1 MGRVVRWTG
10 WLFIAAAAVV
20 VILLGVLTF
29 VIRVPAG
36 QEFALDRLLPVV
48 EGTLDGTLEVGGIRS
63 VSLLRGVTLQRVN
76 LRGPDGELFLS
87 ADSVRLG
94 YGLLG
99 LFRGNI
105 ELRPLELWAPRIRV
119 FQLSEGEPWNVERI
133 FRLAAAAEDE
143 GPGEAGSE
151 TEGGDGPG
159 LSLVLRDV
167 EVVDGYVLVEAP
179 ASQLFFELDRLQAG
193 LSRVAILVP
202 EAEGERYHL
211 SRLAFVGRM
220 SPGGEAIQVEDARG
234 WVERRVGSVEFL
246 LDRFW
251 LPGTELSGGGEF
263 TFSGPQGPEL
273 ELDLRGDV
281 VALEDFLWLDPRLPP
296 ATGAMRLTASGPLSA
311 GSWRVTDMD
320 LRLAESRLRGQVGLE
335 LADGFT
341 LTETDVEALPL
352 DLRHLAPWLESPLPM
367 EGSVQGRLRADGPFT
382 DLRLGGD
389 LAFTPTGAPSL
400 RTGVQV
406 AGTVH
411 LGEAPGARN
420 LELTL
425 NPLPYPILT
434 LLFPDLDLP
443 GTGQVRLMAN
453 GRLSA
458 GMRVELAMEHGGGGL
473 PDSRVDVTGRLRGSL
488 DRPIL
493 DLRILLSP
501 LALETVGTVLGRE
514 ELRGAME
521 GELTLQGGLDA
532 LTWEGQ
538 FLTPGGT
545 VMASGAVN
553 ARDPSDRYELSAW
566 AEGLELHDLVAS
578 LPDPSRVTGVVRLGG
593 RGLDLRTSQ
602 GNGVIQLGPSRVGAL
617 ELDTLALHAHLE
629 GGRMTLDTLHAV
641 SNLVRISGGGVLPV
655 DEGSGE
661 GDVTISAV
669 ARDLSVF
676 RPLVPSSGA
685 IAADTLS
692 QLEMDILRL
701 EGLDPDTLQG
711 VQALALEG
719 AVEGTVRLRGSLA
732 RLRGEGEIHLEGGAY
747 GSNRVQRAVLIVQGD
762 SLMDSRRRLEMTLD
776 ADSIQAGPLTF
787 ASGNLWVDLAGMAG
801 DGRLH
806 LVRDAQ
812 EEYGVQ
818 GAFHVDSTR
827 GGGLALEELSLR
839 FDSVTWNL
847 DGPASATWDRQG
859 VSLEGFRLIR
869 PGPQGMHIQAQGVIP
884 LEGPGDFQLDVQ
896 GLSLSRITRILQ
908 SELDLDGS
916 LDLEMS
922 LKGLASA
929 PIISGRMVT
938 SDFRLAEMG
947 FTRLDGGLDYAEGRL
962 SGNLG
967 GWRGEQN
974 ALDVSA
980 SLAANLSLQGD
991 PVRFPNED
999 VDVRIAVDSLPAG
1012 GLLAFLEVLEE
1023 PQGVL
1028 DGEIRLGGRMADLQ
1042 PSGSLRLRGGAVGLA
1057 AAGIRP
1063 SGIQADL
1070 TFTPDRRVEIEASA
1084 RSRGTLAVRGSILM
1098 EPVADPTF
1106 DLTIS
1111 ASGFQALERRDMA
1124 GRLGG
1129 EMTLQGRF
1137 QRPVVGGQVR
1147 VEQGVLFLEEFARS
1161 VEVVD
1166 LSDPRFFDVVDTSL
1180 VNVRSQLAAS
1190 QNPFLQN
1197 LRVDV
1202 ELRVERD
1209 TWIRSREMNV
1219 EIGGDLLVTYSRADK
1234 EVVLVGPLS
1243 AFRGNYTQFGRQ
1255 FQVREG
1261 TVEFVGTPGFD
1272 PNLSIQA
1279 VNRIR
1284 RQGGEPLDIIA
1295 TLDGTLLAPVVSLSS
1310 ESQPPI
1316 AESDLISY
1324 LIFGR
1329 PSYALASG
1337 ESSVLQGAAGA
1348 GVSLGLGTLASQL
1361 GSVVA
1366 QQIGV
1371 DYFAITQSQAEGQV
1385 GVNPGVA
1392 GTFADTQIE
1401 LGQYV
1406 WDDVFLAVVLRPLT
1420 GLAAGSQNQIP
1431 GARVEWRF
1439 SDDWTLEAFVED
1451 RFYRQGVSGFG
1462 DLGVNLSKI
1471 LGLSLY
1477 RQWAY

>member
-1 MGRVVRWTG
+1 MGRVARWTG
-10 WLFIAAAAVV
+10 WLFMAAVV
-20 VILLGVLTF
+20 VVIILSGFLTF

-36 QEFALDRLLPVV
+36 QQLALDRLVPMV
-48 EGTLDGTLEVGGIRS
+48 EETLDGTLEVGAIRS
-63 VSLLRGVTLQRVN
+63 ASLLRGVTLQGLS
-76 LRGPDGELFLS
+76 LRDLDGDLFLA

-94 YGLLG
+94 YGLWG
-99 LFRGNI
+99 LLRGQI
-105 ELRPLELWAPRIRV
+105 QLRPLQVWGPRIHV
-119 FQLSEGEPWNVERI
+119 VQDSQGEPWNVERI
-133 FRLAAAAEDE
+133 FRLGAGDDAE
-143 GPGEAGSE
+143 GLGEAE
-151 TEGGDGPG
+151 PHAEGGVGSG
-159 LSLVLRDV
+159 LDLVLRDV
-167 EVVDGYVLVEAP
+167 ELVDGYVLVEAP
-179 ASQLFFELDRLQAG
+179 ASPLFFELDQLQAG
-193 LSRVAILVP
+193 LSRIVLLGP
-202 EAEGERYHL
+202 EAEGERYHI
-211 SRLAFVGRM
+211 SRLSFVARM
-220 SPGGEAIQVEDARG
+220 SSGGEPIQVEDARG
-234 WVERRVGSVEFL
+234 WVERRAGGLEFL
-246 LDRFW
+246 MDRLW
-251 LPGTELSGGGEF
+251 LPGTELSGRGEF
-263 TFSGPQGPEL
+263 SFEGPQGPEL
-273 ELDLRGDV
+273 GLDLQGDV

-296 ATGAMRLTASGPLSA
+296 ATGAMHLTASGPLSA

-320 LRLAESRLRGQVGLE
+320 FRLAESRVRGQVGVE
-335 LADGFT
+335 LADGFR

-352 DLRHLAPWLESPLPM
+352 DLRHLTPWLESPLPM

-382 DLRLGGD
+382 NLSLGGE

-400 RTGVQV
+400 RTGIQV
-406 AGTVH
+406 AGAVH
-411 LGEAPGARN
+411 LGEALGARN

-425 NPLPYPILT
+425 DPLPYPILT
-434 LLFPDLDLP
+434 LLFPELNLP
-443 GTGQVRLMAN
+443 GTGQVHLVAN
-453 GRLSA
+453 GRLST
-458 GMRVELAMEHGGGGL
+458 GMEVEVEVEHGGGGL
-473 PDSRVDVTGRLRGSL
+473 PDSRVEVAGRVRGSL
-488 DRPIL
+488 ERPVL
-493 DLRILLSP
+493 DLQARLSP
-501 LALETVGTVLGRE
+501 LALETVGTALEME
-514 ELRGAME
+514 ELRGSME
-521 GELTLQGGLDA
+521 GELSLEGGLDA
-532 LTWEGQ
+532 LTLQGQ

-545 VMASGAVN
+545 VMVSGAVN
-553 ARDPSDRYELSAW
+553 ARDPTDRYELSAW
-566 AEGLELHDLVAS
+566 ADGLELHELVSS
-578 LPDPSRVTGVVRLGG
+578 LPDPSRVTGLVRLGG

-602 GNGVIQLGPSRVGAL
+602 GNGVIQLGPSRVGVMD
-617 ELDTLALHAHLE
+617 LDTLALHAHLE
-629 GGRMTLDTLHAV
+629 GGRMTLDTLHV
-641 SNLVRISGGGVLPV
+641 LSNLVRVSGGGVLPV
-655 DEGSGE
+655 DEESGE
-661 GDVTISAV
+661 GDVTITAV
-669 ARDLSVF
+669 ATDLSVF
-676 RPLVPSSGA
+676 RPLLPSGGA

-692 QLEMDILRL
+692 QLERDILRL

-711 VQALALEG
+711 AQALAMEG
-719 AVEGTVRLRGSLA
+719 AMEGIVRLRGSLA
-732 RLRGEGEIHLEGGAY
+732 RLQGEGEILLEDGAY
-747 GSNRVQRAVLIVQGD
+747 GTYRVERADLLAQGD
-762 SLMDSRRRLEMTLD
+762 SLMDPWRRLEITLD
-776 ADSIQAGPLTF
+776 ADSIQTGPLTF
-787 ASGNLWVDLAGMAG
+787 ASGNLWLDLVGMAG

-812 EEYGVQ
+812 EEYSVQ
-818 GAFHVDSTR
+818 GAFHVDSAR
-827 GGGLALEELSLR
+827 GGGVALEEMTLR
-839 FDSVTWNL
+839 FDSVAWNL
-847 DGPASATWDRQG
+847 EGPASATWDRQG
-859 VSLEGFRLIR
+859 VSLEGFRLTR
-869 PGPQGMHIQAQGVIP
+869 RGPQGMHIQAEGLIP
-884 LEGPGDFQLDVQ
+884 LEGPGDFELDVQ

-908 SELDLDGS
+908 TDLDLEGS
-916 LDLEMS
+916 LDLELS
-922 LKGLASA
+922 LEGLASD
-929 PIISGRMVT
+929 PIISGRMIT
-938 SDFRLAEMG
+938 SDFRLEEMG

-974 ALDVSA
+974 ALSVSA
-980 SLAANLSLQGD
+980 SLAADLSLQGD
-991 PVRFPNED
+991 PVRFPDED
-999 VDVRIAVDSLPAG
+999 VDIRIAVDSLPAG

-1023 PQGVL
+1023 PRGVF
-1028 DGEIRLGGRMADLQ
+1028 DGEIRLGGRMNDLQ
-1042 PSGSLRLRGGAVGLA
+1042 PSGSLRLRGGSASLA

-1063 SGIQADL
+1063 SGVQADL
-1070 TFTPDRRVEIEASA
+1070 TFTPDGRIEIDASA
-1084 RSRGTLAVRGSILM
+1084 RSGGTLAVRGSILM
-1098 EPVADPTF
+1098 EPVADPSF

-1111 ASGFQALERRDMA
+1111 ASGFQALDRRDMA

-1137 QRPVVGGQVR
+1137 QRPVIGGQVR
-1147 VEQGVLFLEEFARS
+1147 VEQGVLILEEFARS

-1202 ELRVERD
+1202 ELEVERD

-1234 EVVLVGPLS
+1234 EVVLVGALS

-1272 PNLSIQA
+1272 PNLSIEA

-1284 RQGGEPLDIIA
+1284 RPGGEPLDIIA
-1295 TLDGTLLAPVVSLSS
+1295 TLDGSLLAPEVSLSS
-1310 ESQPPI
+1310 DSQPPI

-1371 DYFAITQSQAEGQV
+1371 DYFAITQAQGEGRV

-1406 WDDVFLAVVLRPLT
+1406 LDDVFLAVVLRPLT

-1439 SDDWTLEAFVED
+1439 SDDWTLEGFVED

-1462 DLGVNLSKI
+1462 DLGVDLSKI